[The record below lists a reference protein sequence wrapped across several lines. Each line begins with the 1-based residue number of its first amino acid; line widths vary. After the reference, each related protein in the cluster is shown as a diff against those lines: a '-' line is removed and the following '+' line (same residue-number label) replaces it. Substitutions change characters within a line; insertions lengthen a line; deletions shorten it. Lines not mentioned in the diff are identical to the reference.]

1 MCGLDTIHSSLRLS
15 SLGSRLFALKWRR
28 LILVTLFAG
37 LEVLPPLGSLLIGSL
52 LTKEAV
58 GRGRSVVIR
67 ELGTVGLQGMGK
79 VVEVAFGIVVA
90 SMVISLNRYYQ
101 RDFHQEGYWR
111 HLQESRHH

>member
-1 MCGLDTIHSSLRLS
+1 M
-15 SLGSRLFALKWRR
+15 
-28 LILVTLFAG
+28 TLFAG

-52 LTKEAV
+52 LKKEAV